1 LHQSF
6 PFIGYRFI
14 AYRPL
19 PIASSATL
27 IHSMRVHPA
36 TWVCMLFLISAGCGT
51 PGAPQPPSLNL
62 AKPVSDLKAV
72 RTGNQ
77 VNLTWTVP
85 THTTDNATFRHR
97 GDTKICR
104 SVDQP
109 QVDPCAPIAT
119 LPTQPNQKT
128 GSFTAD
134 LPSGSA
140 APSDYATFA
149 VEVDNDS
156 GRNAGLS
163 NQVQIP
169 TAAASTLNG
178 APNVRLTPDAVLVTA
193 NLVPQDTTVQ
203 QVLELRRK
211 EKTAQ
216 QESTVAQRTLELAAA
231 GEAINVELRDETFA
245 WEKSYEYRVV
255 LVATAKV
262 PHGNAV
268 TFDAAA
274 SAPLEVITHDVFPP
288 AIPNGV
294 QAVFSGQ
301 FAGQQPSID
310 LTWSPNTDRDLAG
323 YFVFRHKANE
333 PESAAVK
340 LNAQPITAPAYHDA
354 AIEAGNTYLYA
365 VSAIDERGNESKL
378 SEEASEQ
385 VPK

>member
-1 LHQSF
+1 
-6 PFIGYRFI
+6 
-14 AYRPL
+14 
-19 PIASSATL
+19 
-27 IHSMRVHPA
+27 
-36 TWVCMLFLISAGCGT
+36 MLFLISVGCGT

-97 GDTKICR
+97 GETKICR

-109 QVDPCAPIAT
+109 RVDPCAPIAT
-119 LPTQPNQKT
+119 LPAQANQKT

-134 LPSGSA
+134 LPNASA
-140 APSDYATFA
+140 GPVDYATFA
-149 VEVDNDS
+149 VEVDNDR
-156 GRNAGLS
+156 GRSAGLS
-163 NQVQIP
+163 NEVQIP
-169 TAAASTLNG
+169 TAAVSTLNG

-193 NLVPQDTTVQ
+193 NLVPQNTTVE

-211 EKTAQ
+211 DKDAK
-216 QESTVAQRTLELAAA
+216 QESTVAQRPLELTIA
-231 GEAINVELRDETFA
+231 GEATNVELRDETFA
-245 WEKSYEYRVV
+245 WEKTYEYQVV

-262 PHGNAV
+262 PKGDAV
-268 TFDAAA
+268 SFDAAT
-274 SAPLEVITHDVFPP
+274 SAPLELVTHDVFPP
-288 AIPNGV
+288 GIPAGV

-301 FAGQQPSID
+301 FEGQQPSID
-310 LTWSPNTDRDLAG
+310 LTWSPDTDRDLAG
-323 YFVFRHKANE
+323 YFVFRRKANE

-340 LNAQPITAPAYHDA
+340 LNAQPITAPAYRDI
-354 AIEAGNTYLYA
+354 AIEPGNTYVYS
-365 VSAIDERGNESKL
+365 VSAIDERGNESKR